1 MRHLSTVLETL
12 NGKIVSVPEDLILAL
27 LKESGL
33 ATMISDHT
41 HTEISEVGLRAKMFG
56 NMLVNNSDSKR
67 VSKKF
72 SLVDYRRALLEEA
85 QLINTVIQFRNENA
99 KPIVI
104 SDSKGLGDEKGFD
117 WNSTKKD

>member
-33 ATMISDHT
+33 ATMITDQM

-56 NMLVNNSDSKR
+56 SMLVNNYDSKKIK
-67 VSKKF
+67 KKF

-104 SDSKGLGDEKGFD
+104 SDPNGLGDEKGFD
-117 WNSTKKD
+117 WKSTKRD

>member
-33 ATMISDHT
+33 ATMITDQM

-56 NMLVNNSDSKR
+56 SMLVNNYDSKKIK
-67 VSKKF
+67 KKF

-99 KPIVI
+99 KPLE
-104 SDSKGLGDEKGFD
+104 SFNPKGLGDEKGFD